1 MKKNKKKNVNVMMIL
16 MIICVVLSLTML
28 AIVAYDKL
36 IREQCKPCSCLDTTA
51 GVPVE
56 NYSD

>member
-1 MKKNKKKNVNVMMIL
+1 MKKGKKKRNVMMIL

-36 IREQCKPCSCLDTTA
+36 IKSPCSCSEMVA
-51 GVPVE
+51 E
-56 NYSD
+56 CWNK